1 MSWGPASPRGGVV
14 DAMGTIRS
22 FRVTCEL
29 AKKTL
34 GGASKFSDVL
44 ETVLDAERRLARSS
58 RGDVEARA
66 RADRA
71 ARSAVASLREASE
84 RATKKLDN
92 WLAASRTKRLMG
104 YDGNVKTALGD
115 LAARASDAAEALR
128 EPPTSASSSDDADA
142 RR

>member
-1 MSWGPASPRGGVV
+1 MSWGPAARGGVI
-14 DAMGTIRS
+14 DAMGRYGS

-44 ETVLDAERRLARSS
+44 ETVLDAARATPRRLARAS
-58 RGDVEARA
+58 RARA

-84 RATKKLDN
+84 RATF
-92 WLAASRTKRLMG
+92 STRGSPR
-104 YDGNVKTALGD
+104 
-115 LAARASDAAEALR
+115 AAR
-128 EPPTSASSSDDADA
+128 SA
-142 RR
+142 